1 MNLFHIILNFRMT
14 QKSNIKMNAFL
25 DESLITCDHR
35 GGTRNWLCLSQ
46 CMVEK
51 VYWKAIIPNEFYQ
64 RFTDKTT
71 TTLLFQPKLHQLCD
85 LIRSSGEL
93 SRISITIEGQ
103 IFCKASITNQPHKS
117 FFFSTRKIGITDAS
131 LFGLNEIISGD
142 SEKCISNVLKDV
154 FEENLNKDFP
164 YKSQWNSLEVLSAK
178 IHFENN

>member
-1 MNLFHIILNFRMT
+1 MT
-14 QKSNIKMNAFL
+14 QKSNNKMNAFL

-51 VYWKAIIPNEFYQ
+51 VYWKEIIPNEFYQ

-85 LIRSSGEL
+85 LLRSSGEL
-93 SRISITIEGQ
+93 SRISLTIEGQ
-103 IFCKASITNQPHKS
+103 ISCKASITNQPHKS
-117 FFFSTRKIGITDAS
+117 FFFSTRKIGMTDAS
-131 LFGLNEIISGD
+131 LLDLNEITRGGSD
-142 SEKCISNVLKDV
+142 KCIADVLKDV
-154 FEENLNKDFP
+154 FEENINKDFP
-164 YKSQWNSLEVLSAK
+164 YKSQWTSLEVLSAK